1 MRICTSTLT
10 FCPRSCTL
18 PPAATPI
25 FQPRP
30 FRLAVG
36 SAGITFSKVPF
47 HIPHPLC
54 RSLSSPAQSTSNVIS
69 AEFCPCFPQN
79 PLSILPGIPDPAA
92 CQTQLRILSRSQH
105 LAPGPY
111 SAFCAGTGNRLS
123 IPSLDGALSPPP
135 VFAQHPVP
143 GMETLLN
150 IPSRSGDAESLHFR
164 LSTPPPGAEPS
175 SLQIQLIISPKSQ
188 DLAHHPTPGQDILH
202 SFRPRSA
209 SFLGART
216 LFIILTGVRAS
227 RSTARTEPAADLLPR
242 PCNSSLLHFLYFEP
256 IPAESRK

>member
-1 MRICTSTLT
+1 MASAYKVHPADQTQRTVALAPGFSPLSRSFLGVSDTQRLLLPRPTSIVSPRLSMRICTSTLT

-30 FRLAVG
+30 FRLAVC

-54 RSLSSPAQSTSNVIS
+54 RSLSSPVQSTSNVIS

-135 VFAQHPVP
+135 VFAQHPV
-143 GMETLLN
+143 
-150 IPSRSGDAESLHFR
+150 SRNGDPAQY
-164 LSTPPPGAEPS
+164 P
-175 SLQIQLIISPKSQ
+175 ISEW
-188 DLAHHPTPGQDILH
+188 
-202 SFRPRSA
+202 RR
-209 SFLGART
+209 
-216 LFIILTGVRAS
+216 
-227 RSTARTEPAADLLPR
+227 
-242 PCNSSLLHFLYFEP
+242 
-256 IPAESRK
+256 